1 MSDVDEELLTGGGLN
16 EVVRVGDTVRR
27 PAGPWA
33 PRVHELLRRL
43 APLGFTP
50 EVLGVDDAG
59 REVLSY
65 LPGEVGH
72 PPLGPHLRGDAT
84 LVAYARM
91 VRRLHDASVDLV
103 GTSGWQFPARE
114 PAEVVCHG
122 DLAPYNVVFAD
133 GLPVG
138 VIDFDTAHPAPRWW
152 DVAYAVYCLAPFSP
166 AFGTP
171 EDQWRRAL
179 LFCSE
184 YGCSSDGLVDH
195 VLVRLAD
202 MVRTIREDPAFGKQ
216 RAERHDEYY
225 LSHVEHIRASR
236 AALAYR

>member
-1 MSDVDEELLTGGGLN
+1 MDEELLTGGGLN
-16 EVVRVGDTVRR
+16 EVVRVGSTVRR

-50 EVLGVDDAG
+50 EVHGIDPEG
-59 REVLSY
+59 REVLGY

-72 PPLGPHLRGDAT
+72 PPLSEALRSEET

-91 VRRLHDASVDLV
+91 MRRLHDASISMV
-103 GTSGWQFPARE
+103 GTDGWQLPTLE

-122 DLAPYNVVFAD
+122 DLAPYNVVFAG

-138 VIDFDTAHPAPRWW
+138 VIDWDTAHPAPRWW

-166 AFGTP
+166 EWGTP
-171 EDQWRRAL
+171 ESRWERAE

-184 YGCSSDGLVDH
+184 YGCPSEGIADH
-195 VLVRLAD
+195 VLTRLAD
-202 MVRTIREDPAFGKQ
+202 MVRTIRENPAFHVQ
-216 RAERHDEYY
+216 RAEKHDEYY
-225 LSHVEHIRASR
+225 LSHVEHIRAGR

>member
-1 MSDVDEELLTGGGLN
+1 
-16 EVVRVGDTVRR
+16 
-27 PAGPWA
+27 
-33 PRVHELLRRL
+33 VHGID
-43 APLGFTP
+43 P
-50 EVLGVDDAG
+50 AG

-72 PPLGPHLRGDAT
+72 PPIVPHLRGDAT

-91 VRRLHDASVDLV
+91 MRQLHDLSVDLV
-103 GTSGWQFPARE
+103 DRSGWQFEALE

-133 GLPVG
+133 GLPAG
-138 VIDFDTAHPAPRWW
+138 VIDFDTAHPGPRWW

-166 AFGTP
+166 EFGTP
-171 EDQWRRAL
+171 SEQWRRAE
-179 LFCSE
+179 LFCAS

-195 VLVRLAD
+195 VLTRLAD
-202 MVRTIREDPAFGKQ
+202 MVRMIRENPAFHVQ
-216 RAERHDEYY
+216 RAEQHDEYY
-225 LSHVEHIRASR
+225 LAHVAYIHASR

>member
-1 MSDVDEELLTGGGLN
+1 
-16 EVVRVGDTVRR
+16 
-27 PAGPWA
+27 
-33 PRVHELLRRL
+33 
-43 APLGFTP
+43 
-50 EVLGVDDAG
+50 
-59 REVLSY
+59 
-65 LPGEVGH
+65 
-72 PPLGPHLRGDAT
+72 
-84 LVAYARM
+84 M

-171 EDQWRRAL
+171 EEQWRRAR
-179 LFCSE
+179 LFCAE
-184 YGCSSDGLVDH
+184 YGCPGDGLVDR
-195 VLVRLAD
+195 VLARLAD
-202 MVRTIREDPAFGKQ
+202 MVRAIREDPAFHVQ
-216 RAERHDEYY
+216 RAEEHDEHY
-225 LSHVEHIRASR
+225 LSHVDYIRASL
-236 AALAYR
+236 AGLAYR

>member
-1 MSDVDEELLTGGGLN
+1 MDEELLTGGGLN
-16 EVVRVGDTVRR
+16 EVVRVGGTVRR
-27 PAGPWA
+27 PTGPWT

-43 APLGFTP
+43 APVGFVP
-50 EVLGVDDAG
+50 EVHGVDPAG

-72 PPLGPHLRGDAT
+72 PPLPEALRGDAT

-103 GTSGWQFPARE
+103 GTSGWQFPPRE

-122 DLAPYNVVFAD
+122 DLAPYNVVFSS
-133 GLPVG
+133 GEPVG
-138 VIDFDTAHPAPRWW
+138 VIDWDTAHPAPRWW

-166 AFGTP
+166 EWGTP
-171 EDQWRRAL
+171 ASRWRRAE
-179 LFCSE
+179 LFCAE
-184 YGCSSDGLVDH
+184 YGCPSDGLAEQ
-195 VLVRLAD
+195 VLERLAH
-202 MVRTIREDPAFGKQ
+202 MVRTIREDPAFHVQ
-216 RAERHDEYY
+216 RVERHDEHY
-225 LSHVEHIRASR
+225 LSHAEHVRAGL

>member
-1 MSDVDEELLTGGGLN
+1 MDEELLTGGGLN
-16 EVVRVGDTVRR
+16 EVVRVGATVRR

-43 APLGFTP
+43 APLGFVP
-50 EVLGVDDAG
+50 EVHGIDPEG

-72 PPLGPHLRGDAT
+72 PPLPSSLREEST

-91 VRRLHDASVDLV
+91 LRLLHDASVPLV

-138 VIDFDTAHPAPRWW
+138 VIDWDTAHPAPRWW

-166 AFGTP
+166 EWGTP
-171 EDQWRRAL
+171 ESQWRRAE

-184 YGCSSDGLVDH
+184 YGCSSEGLADH
-195 VLVRLAD
+195 VLERLAD
-202 MVRTIREDPAFGKQ
+202 MVRTIREDPAFHVQ
-216 RAERHDEYY
+216 RAEAHDEYY
-225 LSHVEHIRASR
+225 LSHVEHVRASR